1 MRKNILEGSTS
12 TISLESHMDR
22 LALEANIIT
31 NAISNLQGIVPKLTE
46 KFNNAINGLFDSKSH
61 SAVENLHKASGD
73 VAAIAKLV
81 PYNSFA
87 TYDRTLVTS
96 PEGLEGDFMTYV
108 LALISVSREVYITA
122 DQSLS
127 TLQQQLATFITNSEV
142 KASNKDKTLDYK
154 KAAKQR
160 EDITKEIG
168 RFFSDKNSRSK
179 MYMSEAINNFNEIDE
194 LYKKTKTLIDINNK
208 TNIEAIERKTKEV
221 NNLLSMVYEDM
232 KNNPD
237 TKVSG
242 AAAKNIAEGAYETA
256 KCVELVG
263 IFNFRVSQIYAC
275 IYELVTQ
282 LKKIMSTNKK

>member
-22 LALEANIIT
+22 LALEANIII

>member
-160 EDITKEIG
+160 EAITKEIG

>member
-108 LALISVSREVYITA
+108 LALISVSREVYTTA

>member
-242 AAAKNIAEGAYETA
+242 AAAKNIAEGAYEAA